1 MQIKATDLPEAS
13 KSRLHAALKN
23 PPPGTFVLGE
33 SKLGW
38 ALLGIVSVA
47 IAFFFVFSQADNYKW
62 QSQEKL
68 AYLGLVIGGFIVG
81 WASLKYLISW
91 HRGEFKA
98 QVLINPLYFLRFRF
112 DRIVAI
118 PFTSNK
124 VWNVRHMKDTR
135 GAYLGTKFYFRPET
149 GGPGQTLKT
158 KSIRTANDLI
168 DALNGYPSYVSDL
181 IQRRDNNTLYALD
194 LLYEWRLRED
204 QFPRARTQGPTGL
217 AYAFNLLTPVMIA
230 GLLGA
235 LAFFVAFA
243 PYNDYRDDEL
253 RWNNAK
259 SSSKATSYRLYL
271 ASRPDGRHQSE
282 AHTAISTLYDQA
294 AESYKNSP
302 GSATAEGIE
311 AVLKVL
317 EYAKRTEQYKVFVA
331 FSGDNEIPP
340 DIEQR
345 VRAETGLSQVI
356 PINPSFTPAMNQAR
370 ETRIL
375 ERISRSFGNVIPG
388 DILQFAVGKPS
399 FRDVSF
405 VVTYVIRA
413 SGEMYY
419 PEKQEHLSVAKRD
432 WYTGIS
438 FEWNLRIAVPGSESS
453 TFQLGL
459 KSEPAEVFQVAYTR
473 ASSGGSEL
481 PPTEVYSSMADSA
494 FDNFGA
500 KLVSQLA
507 GR

>member
-1 MQIKATDLPEAS
+1 MQIKVSDLPEAN

-23 PPPGTFVLGE
+23 PPSGTFVLGE

-38 ALLGIVSVA
+38 ASLGVVSVA
-47 IAFFFVFSQADNYKW
+47 ATFFFVFSQADDYKW
-62 QSQEKL
+62 QSQEKI
-68 AYLGLVIGGFIVG
+68 AYLVLVVGSFVLG
-81 WASLKYLISW
+81 WASLKYLVSW
-91 HRGEFKA
+91 PRNEFKA
-98 QVLINPLYFLRFRF
+98 YVLINPLYFLRFRF

-124 VWNVRHMKDTR
+124 VWNIRHMKDTR

-158 KSIRTANDLI
+158 KSIRIANDLI
-168 DALNGYPSYVSDL
+168 DALNGYPDHVSDL
-181 IQRRDNNTLYALD
+181 IQRKDNSALYSLD
-194 LLYEWRLRED
+194 LLYEWRLREN
-204 QFPRARTQGPTGL
+204 QFPRAATPGPSGVAYILKHL
-217 AYAFNLLTPVMIA
+217 APFLVA

-235 LAFFVAFA
+235 TAFFAVFA

-253 RWNNAK
+253 RWSNAK
-259 SSSKATSYRLYL
+259 SSSKATAFRLYL

-282 AHTAISTLYDQA
+282 AHNAISALYDQA
-294 AESYKNSP
+294 ADSYRNSP
-302 GSATAEGIE
+302 GSATSEGIE

-317 EYAKRTEQYKVFVA
+317 EYAKRTEQFKVFVI
-331 FSGDNEIPP
+331 FSGDNEIPA
-340 DIEQR
+340 DIEER
-345 VRAETGLSQVI
+345 VRVVTGLLQVI

-375 ERISRSFGNVIPG
+375 QRISRSFGSVIPG

-399 FRDVSF
+399 SRDVSF
-405 VVTYVIRA
+405 VVTYIIRA

-419 PEKQEHLSVAKRD
+419 PEKQENLSVAKRD

-438 FEWNLRIAVPGSESS
+438 FEWNLNIAVPGSKSS
-453 TFQLGL
+453 TFQLDL

-473 ASSGGSEL
+473 VAGEGAGL